1 MDYYTGLA
9 RKIAV
14 LMHSLWKNGSTY
26 DLAKRHGRRE
36 KR

>member
-26 DLAKRHGRRE
+26 DFGKEARPA
-36 KR
+36 